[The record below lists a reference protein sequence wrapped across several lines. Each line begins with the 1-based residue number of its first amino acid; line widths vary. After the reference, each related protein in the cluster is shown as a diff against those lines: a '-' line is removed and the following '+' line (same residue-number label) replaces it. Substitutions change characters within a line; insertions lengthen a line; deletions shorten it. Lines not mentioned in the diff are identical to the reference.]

1 MVTYV
6 SIGLLFLFVAITAVN
21 YYSRRKR
28 APSQE
33 VLDRQVRSIL
43 KNGERDRL

>member
-6 SIGLLFLFVAITAVN
+6 CLGLLFLFVVIKSAN

-28 APSQE
+28 SPSPEQ
-33 VLDRQVRSIL
+33 LDILVRSIL
-43 KNGERDRL
+43 KSGQRERE